1 MRQTALKMK
10 LDHVT
15 LAGQNLAELRKA
27 FTATTGIPTEDGG
40 PHSDHVTEM
49 ALASFPDG
57 SYLELIGIRRE
68 ADPAAVAAHTWSQF
82 LRDNAGPCA
91 FAIQMAEPG
100 TGASSS
106 TPSSTP
112 TKGGRTRPDGVKLSW
127 ETARMGSGPLGSF
140 FPFLIRDLT
149 PREDRVYPS
158 GKPTS
163 ARYRG
168 IGLVVLGVRN
178 LKGSIEQYQ
187 KAFQLPAP
195 KRQRDERFG
204 GDLAWFEDSPVVLA
218 EPLASSSWLA
228 HRIERLG
235 DSPCAIVFTAAGGL
249 IGQRSPDWFGHPT
262 FWSADQTFGW
272 RLGAW
277 ITGMWIR

>member
-1 MRQTALKMK
+1 MK
-10 LDHVT
+10 IDHVT
-15 LAGQNLAELRKA
+15 LAGRNLAELRKA
-27 FTATTGIPTEDGG
+27 FTASTGIPTEDGG
-40 PHSDHVTEM
+40 PHSDQVTEM

-57 SYLELIGIRRE
+57 SYLELIGIRQE

-91 FAIQMAEPG
+91 FAIQMTEAGP
-100 TGASSS
+100 GASSS
-106 TPSSTP
+106 AP

-127 ETARMGSGPLGSF
+127 ETARVGSGALGSGPLGSF
-140 FPFLIRDLT
+140 WPFLIRDLT
-149 PREDRVYPS
+149 PREERVYPS

-168 IGLVVLGVRN
+168 IGLVVLGVRD
-178 LKGSIEQYQ
+178 LKGSIERYQ
-187 KAFQLPAP
+187 KVFQLPAP
-195 KRQRDERFG
+195 KRQREESFG
-204 GDLAWFEDSPVVLA
+204 ADLAWFEDSPVVLA
-218 EPLASSSWLA
+218 EPLTSTSWLA

-249 IGQRSPDWFGHPT
+249 MGQRSPDWFGHPT
-262 FWSADQTFGW
+262 FWKADQTFGW

-277 ITGMWIR
+277 ISGMWIR